1 MSAMRGLVELFSR
14 HRNAANLLFV
24 SMIMLG
30 FFGLSGLNTQFFPT
44 TEIKIVNIRVLWTGA
59 TAQDV
64 DKNIVAT
71 VQPEVRFIDGVKQ
84 FNATSRNGFAAM
96 SVEFYPET
104 DMQRAIADVEAAV
117 NAIITLPKDAEKPV
131 ISQETFFEPVV
142 SVLISGPF
150 DERALRAYAKQVRD
164 GLLDAGIDKIQL
176 EGFRDE
182 EIWVEAQ
189 AAQLRRYDMTP
200 QDIAGKLAGSSL
212 DVPGGV
218 LRGNVER
225 QVRAVGLAQTASE
238 VGNITLR
245 STADGRQI
253 KVDDVAR
260 VFETFDA
267 NASEGWNGENRAIR
281 LTAQRT
287 KNGDALDMTQIVRD
301 YIAEALPTLPPTLK
315 VEIFD
320 VNADKIIQR
329 INVLLVN
336 GFGGMV
342 LVLCILFLFLNG
354 RIAFWV
360 AAGIPASLMATF
372 GVMLYLDMTINM
384 LSLFALIMT
393 IGIIVD
399 DAIVVGEHSATL
411 TERGASAQE
420 AAEGGA
426 LRMMMPITAA
436 ALTTL
441 AAFIPMLLITGVMG
455 QFVRAIPL
463 VVLSVLIASLIEC
476 FFVLPGHLSH
486 ALTRPR
492 KERSGIRK
500 IFLDRFEH
508 FRANRFRR
516 FVSIVYDNRY
526 TTAAVGLSILIIC
539 IGLLAGGRVPFRF
552 FPSPEGEAVNAY
564 IFFQPGT
571 KREDTLAGTRLIEK
585 ALYDAEAKLLAE
597 SGAAEGEELVKVMFT
612 QIGRTRTATGDER
625 ALIYTELTASEER
638 NVRTRDIVKQ
648 WNEALPDIAGLRYV
662 FIRER
667 RGGPPGRDID
677 IRLQNADPETLKKAA
692 LEVRDALEQYSGI
705 SRARDDLNYN
715 KQELLLEVNTRGE
728 VLGFTNSII
737 GNLTRANLEGAI
749 AKRFARDDEEVT
761 LRVLQPRR
769 GVVPKQ
775 LADIELPVPNSGQGG
790 RSPRYVPLTAV
801 VDIVEQPGFSAVR
814 RVDGQVAVS
823 VIADYDDEAG
833 DPNDVLSDM
842 AETVLPQV
850 AAKYNISFSFGGR
863 SQEQAETLGG
873 LGTGAMIGLG
883 LIYVVLAFVFA
894 SYSRP
899 IIIMSVIPF
908 GLIGMVMGHYVQGFD
923 LTFLSLVGLLGLSG
937 ILVNNS
943 IILISRIDERRRG
956 GEDLREAVINGICD
970 RLRAVTLTSLTTV
983 LGLAPL
989 LFETSVQA
997 QFLLPMVITIAWGL
1011 AFASLIVLFL
1021 VPSVLG
1027 IQEDIRHLFGRLFGG
1042 AQQPLSYQ
1050 PDPSQ
1055 LQSSALPSTSPSA
1068 PPEAGRE

>member
-1 MSAMRGLVELFSR
+1 MGPMRATVELFSR
-14 HRNAANLLFV
+14 HRNAANLLFF
-24 SMIMLG
+24 SMIMFG
-30 FFGLSGLNTQFFPT
+30 VFGLAGLNTQFFPT
-44 TEIKIVNIRVLWTGA
+44 TEIKNVNIRVIWPGA

-71 VQPEVRFIDGVKQ
+71 IQPEVRFIDGVKE
-84 FNATSRNGFAAM
+84 FRSTSRNGVAAIA
-96 SVEFYPET
+96 VEFYPEV
-104 DMQRAIADVEAAV
+104 DVQRAVGDVEAAV
-117 NAIITLPKDAEKPV
+117 NAIVTLPKDAEKPI

-142 SVLISGPF
+142 SILLSGPF
-150 DERALRAYAKQVRD
+150 EEVALRAYAKQVRD
-164 GLLDAGIDKIQL
+164 GLLTAGIDKVVMS
-176 EGFRDE
+176 GFRDE
-182 EIWVEAQ
+182 EIWVEAR
-189 AAQLRRYDMTP
+189 AAQLRRYDMTA
-200 QDIAGKLAGSSL
+200 QDIADKLSGSSL

-218 LRGNVER
+218 LRGEVER
-225 QVRAVGLAQTASE
+225 QVRAVGLAQTAADVRE
-238 VGNITLR
+238 IALR

-253 KVDDVAR
+253 KVGDVAR
-260 VFETFDA
+260 VYETFDA
-267 NASEGWNGENRAIR
+267 NAAEGWRGDNRAIR
-281 LTAQRT
+281 LTIQRT
-287 KNGDALDMTQIVRD
+287 KNGDALDMTDIVRAH
-301 YIAEALPTLPPTLK
+301 IAETLPTLPPTLK

-320 VNADKIIQR
+320 VNADKIRQR

-336 GFGGMV
+336 GLGGMA

-411 TERGASAQE
+411 TERGADAQS

-463 VVLSVLIASLIEC
+463 VLFSVLVASLIEC

-486 ALTRPR
+486 ALKRPR
-492 KERSGIRK
+492 KERRGIRK
-500 IFLDRFEH
+500 AFLERFEH
-508 FRANRFRR
+508 FRANRFKR
-516 FVSIVYDNRY
+516 FVSSVYDNRY
-526 TTAAVGLSILIIC
+526 TTAAVGLAVLIIC
-539 IGLLAGGRVPFRF
+539 VGLLAGGRVPFRF
-552 FPSPEGEAVNAY
+552 FPSPEGEVVNAY
-564 IFFQPGT
+564 VFFQPGT
-571 KREDTLAGTRLIEK
+571 KRAETHAGTKRVEQ
-585 ALYDAEAKLLAE
+585 ALYQAEAKLLAE
-597 SGAAEGEELVKVMFT
+597 AGLEGEEKLVKIMFT
-612 QIGRTRTATGDER
+612 QIGRTGASTGDER
-625 ALIYTELTASEER
+625 AFVMAELTASEER
-638 NVRTRDIVKQ
+638 SIRTRDIVRQ
-648 WNEALPDIAGLRYV
+648 WEAMLPDIAGLRYV
-662 FIRER
+662 FIREQ

-677 IRLQNADPETLKKAA
+677 IRLLNAPPEVLKQAA
-692 LEVRDALEQYSGI
+692 LEARAALEEYPGI
-705 SRARDDLNYN
+705 SRARDDLFYN
-715 KQELLLEVNTRGE
+715 KQELLLEVNARGE
-728 VLGFTNSII
+728 ALGFSNAMV

-749 AKRFARDDEEVT
+749 AKRFARQDEEVT
-761 LRVLQPRR
+761 LRVLQPRD
-769 GVVPKQ
+769 GASPKR
-775 LADIELPVPNSGQGG
+775 LEDIELPVPGSGRGDGQL
-790 RSPRYVPLTAV
+790 RYVPLTAI
-801 VDIVEQPGFSAVR
+801 VDIVEKPGFSSVKRA
-814 RVDGQVAVS
+814 DGQVS
-823 VIADYDDEAG
+823 VRVVADYDDEAG
-833 DPNDVLSDM
+833 DPNAVLASM
-842 AETVLPQV
+842 EETTLPKL
-850 AAKYNISFSFGGR
+850 AAKYNIGFSFGGR
-863 SQEQAETLGG
+863 NQEQTETMGG
-873 LGTGAMIGLG
+873 LRVGALIGLS

-908 GLIGMVMGHYVQGFD
+908 GLIGMVTGHYVQGFD

-943 IILISRIDERRRG
+943 IILISRIDERQSD
-956 GEDLREAVINGICD
+956 GEDLRTAVINGICD

-1011 AFASLIVLFL
+1011 GFASLIVLFL

-1027 IQEDIRHLFGRLFGG
+1027 IQEDIRRFFKRLRGH
-1042 AQQPLSYQ
+1042 QEQISYE
-1050 PDPSQ
+1050 
-1055 LQSSALPSTSPSA
+1055 PSTT
-1068 PPEAGRE
+1068 PEAGRE